1 MERGTAQPDLEQVTV
16 DISARVVARLAPRE
30 VPLFRPISAAF
41 LADPNGV
48 QQQRSKGDQM
58 LGFGDGSALPM
69 LTPVVLAV
77 VSQVV
82 AFLAQQLTA
91 SLRAETPG
99 VVNALVKRAFK
110 PLRLAAEGGEP
121 AAPAPAPEL
130 TDKQLEQVRTIA
142 LEKASQLGLPA
153 NQAELLAD
161 AVIGELAV
169 TT

>member
-1 MERGTAQPDLEQVTV
+1 VERAAAQPDLEQVTV
-16 DISARVVARLAPRE
+16 DISGRVVARLAPQE
-30 VPLFRPISAAF
+30 APLFPAISAAF
-41 LADPNGV
+41 LADPNAV
-48 QQQRSKGDQM
+48 QRQPAGGGDQM

-69 LTPVVLAV
+69 LAPVVLAV
-77 VSQVV
+77 LSQVV
-82 AFLAQQLTA
+82 GFLAHELTV

-110 PLRLAAEGGEP
+110 PLRAATEGTEP
-121 AAPAPAPEL
+121 AAASPEL

-142 LEKASQLGLPA
+142 LEKARQLGLPA

-169 TT
+169 AT